1 MFVVRRLIAV
11 AIVIIATLAL
21 LAPPAA
27 GQERPLPTRMQVVT
41 DYPAV
46 TVQSG
51 DTITF
56 DLEVV
61 APTRQPVELV
71 VVDAPSDWELTL
83 RGGGFVI
90 DGVTADPADPPA
102 AELEVAIPPTAAP
115 QTYRFGVEGR
125 NGTAVDRLDLSVTVA
140 DRPVGGIQLS
150 TDFPTLRGRPADT
163 FRYDLD
169 ITNQTPEEITFAFDG
184 QGPEGWV
191 VTAGPASEQR
201 ASTVTVAAGDS
212 ESVRVEADPP
222 ADTPAGTYDI
232 VVNATGGGQSGSF
245 TLTAEV
251 TGQPSL
257 ELVTANGR
265 LDLSGN
271 PGSEIETTVLV
282 VNDGSA
288 PLEDVRL
295 SADEPAEW
303 TVEFE
308 PEEIPQVPGGQSV
321 PITIRIQPAGN
332 AVAGDYALGVT
343 ARAGGESSD
352 IAYRY
357 SIETSL
363 WWGAIGIVIILG
375 AFVVLFAVFRRFGRR

>member
-1 MFVVRRLIAV
+1 MPVGHRLIAAAL
-11 AIVIIATLAL
+11 AIVAAIAL

-27 GQERPLPTRMQVVT
+27 GQETPLPTQMQVVT

-51 DTITF
+51 DAITF
-56 DLEVV
+56 PLEVL
-61 APTRQPVELV
+61 APNRQPVELS
-71 VVDAPSDWELTL
+71 VVDAPPDWELTL

-90 DGVTADPADPPA
+90 DGVTADPADPPD
-102 AELEVAIPPTAAP
+102 AELEVVVPPTAEP
-115 QTYRFGVEGR
+115 RTYLFGVEGR
-125 NGTAVDRLDLSVTVA
+125 NGVTVDRLDLSVTVA
-140 DRPVGGIQLS
+140 DRPVGGIQLN
-150 TDFPTLRGRPADT
+150 TDFATLRGRPDDT

-169 ITNQTPEEITFAFDG
+169 IVNQTPEEITFAFDG

-222 ADTPAGTYDI
+222 PNAPAGTYDI

-271 PGSEIETTVLV
+271 PGNEVEATVLV

-295 SADEPAEW
+295 TADEPAEW
-303 TVEFE
+303 TVEFD
-308 PEEIPQVPGGQSV
+308 PEEIAQVPGGESV
-321 PITIRIQPAGN
+321 PVTVRVQPAGN

-343 ARAGGESSD
+343 ARAGGESSE

-357 SIETSL
+357 TIETSL
-363 WWGAIGIVIILG
+363 WWGAIGIVIIVA
-375 AFVVLFAVFRRFGRR
+375 AFGILFGVFRRFGRR